1 MIIEY
6 HRPSTLDEAIKL
18 LERETPVT
26 VPLGGGTVLNAP
38 SDDQVAVVDLQE
50 LGLGAISQAGSTL
63 KVGATTT
70 LQSLLDSPDLPAAL
84 GKAINHE
91 AAYNLRQS
99 GTVAGALVSG
109 GGRSPFLTAMLA
121 LDAQLLWQPGGV
133 KQALGEFVPLR
144 DDLRPGLLISEIH
157 FSLQTRLAYEY
168 VARSPADKPVVCVAV
183 ARWPSGR
190 TRIVLGGYGDAP
202 ITAMDGEELDGAGEV
217 AEYAF
222 MTAQDQWA
230 SAEYRMDAAK
240 TLVGRCL
247 KALDE

>member
-6 HRPSTLDEAIKL
+6 HRPNNLDEAVQL

-38 SDDQVAVVDLQE
+38 TDDQFAVVDLQD
-50 LGLGAISQAGSTL
+50 LGLGAINQAGSTL
-63 KVGATTT
+63 KVGAATT

-91 AAYNLRQS
+91 ATHNLRQS

-121 LDAQLLWQPGGV
+121 LDAQLFWQPGEV

-144 DDLRPGLLISEIH
+144 DDLRPGLLISEVH
-157 FSLQTRLAYEY
+157 FSLQTKLAYEY

-202 ITAMDGEELDGAGEV
+202 ITALDGEELDGAQEV
-217 AEYAF
+217 VDYAF

-230 SAEYRMDAAK
+230 SSEYRQEAAK
-240 TLVGRCL
+240 ALVGRCL
-247 KALDE
+247 KTVEN